1 MTFPQDPFIL
11 LSTVNTLLR
20 DKYPTLAELCKS
32 KGIDIDEL
40 TNKLASAGFEY
51 SIQNNKFW

>member
-32 KGIDIDEL
+32 EDIDIDEL

>member
-32 KGIDIDEL
+32 ESIDIAEL

-51 SIQNNKFW
+51 STQNNKFW

>member
-32 KGIDIDEL
+32 ESIDIDEL

-51 SIQNNKFW
+51 STQNNKFW

>member
-1 MTFPQDPFIL
+1 MTFPQDPVIL

-32 KGIDIDEL
+32 EGIDIDEL

-51 SIQNNKFW
+51 STQNNKFW

>member
-32 KGIDIDEL
+32 EDIDIDEL
-40 TNKLASAGFEY
+40 TNKLASARFEY